1 MPRKSEAKEMA
12 TAPVILLMLGGIFVL
27 VAGILII
34 GFSAVGN
41 SIVPS
46 LTHTQ
51 ASITALTA
59 FGVIGFIELICG
71 IMMIISAVV
80 MNNGPSQKVTDWSVV
95 ALIFSGI
102 SIMGSGGFLVGFV
115 FGIIG
120 SILGISHRK

>member
-1 MPRKSEAKEMA
+1 MPRRESKEMA

-34 GFSAVGN
+34 GFSVVGN
-41 SIVPS
+41 NVVPS
-46 LTHTQ
+46 FTHTETS
-51 ASITALTA
+51 AAALAA
-59 FGVIGFIELICG
+59 FGVIGFIELVCG
-71 IMMIISAVV
+71 LMMIISAVV
-80 MNNGPSQKVTDWSVV
+80 MNNGNPQKVTDWSVV

-102 SIMGSGGFLVGFV
+102 SIMGGGGFLVGFV